1 MKHKF
6 KNLVRGLLLLFFA
19 QALLNSCSSEDKDE
33 PALVG
38 YYLALDST
46 EFIGI
51 TENDEANGT
60 MAPPEDHNIFMTYLK
75 MKKALR
81 LSFPK
86 ALPQGNDSRA
96 IAICDS
102 CFRESMYIT
111 AHGNTICTARL
122 IRTQQRGDH
131 VISSKQLKFYRFSY
145 F

>member
-6 KNLVRGLLLLFFA
+6 KNLAGGLLLLFVA
-19 QALLNSCSSEDKDE
+19 QALLNACTSSDDE
-33 PALVG
+33 PTLVG

-51 TENDEANGT
+51 SENDEANGT
-60 MAPPEDHNIFMTYLK
+60 MALPEDHNIFMTYLK

-81 LSFPK
+81 ASFPK
-86 ALPQGNDSRA
+86 AVPQGNDSRA
-96 IAICDS
+96 IATCDS

-111 AHGNTICTARL
+111 AHGSTICTARL
-122 IRTQQRGDH
+122 IRTQQKGDH
-131 VISSKQLKFYRFSY
+131 VVNSKQLKLYRFSY